1 MKKVLSL
8 TLMALILGSGLTM
21 AEQKIAV
28 VDVQAVVAKS
38 AQVQALKKEQQA
50 KFQDLEKWLN
60 TAQADVEKQKTQDGK
75 DKLLKKYN
83 SEFAKKKEVI
93 AKDYASRLQD
103 VDKSITSGH
112 PAKRY
117 YDGEFSHWS
126 FHDTIDINRTLA
138 ILKSLCSP
146 EGIKVNYSKAESFYP
161 SRFYF
166 YCDIK

>member
-93 AKDYASRLQD
+93 AKDYAARLQA
-103 VDKSITSGH
+103 VDKSIT
-112 PAKRY
+112 
-117 YDGEFSHWS
+117 
-126 FHDTIDINRTLA
+126 DTIATQARLKGYNMVISKGVVVYGGDDITA
-138 ILKSLCSP
+138 DVQ
-146 EGIKVNYSKAESFYP
+146 KVVK
-161 SRFYF
+161 
-166 YCDIK
+166 